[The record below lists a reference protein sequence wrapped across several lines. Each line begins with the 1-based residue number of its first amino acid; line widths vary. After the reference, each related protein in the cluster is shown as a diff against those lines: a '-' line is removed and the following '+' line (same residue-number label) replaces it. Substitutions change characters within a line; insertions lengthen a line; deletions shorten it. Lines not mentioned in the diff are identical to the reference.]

1 MNPSTENMTRPA
13 NKEVKLLIQE
23 NIIESLKVK
32 NTECK
37 SECNARFW
45 FRNRKYSTFLF
56 MLNNIIGLPEV
67 LIASENVVN
76 NTYERKPKF
85 RVF

>member
-32 NTECK
+32 NIECK
-37 SECNARFW
+37 SECNDRFW

-76 NTYERKPKF
+76 NTYERKPKV